1 MCLRGKDNDT
11 RAGLHIRG
19 GTLHVHLFLPLYVSS
34 LSSSWDII
42 IVKQFCLFTNT
53 QLYVNNNNKI
63 TQ

>member
-11 RAGLHIRG
+11 RAGLDIRG

-34 LSSSWDII
+34 SWDI